1 MRLSITLPLFCMV
14 FLVTSCAPIKKIS
27 GYVPLENAIQKL
39 VVGESSK
46 GDILLSLGEPLV
58 SDEGPPFSL
67 MYIQQEYE
75 TKAFFK
81 PKVKNRVIVQL
92 IFDNRSVLSKVNYL
106 DDKSANSVR
115 IEKEI
120 VKSEGRQLTFWQ
132 QMFGNVGNFSS
143 AQFIK

>member
-1 MRLSITLPLFCMV
+1 M
-14 FLVTSCAPIKKIS
+14 
-27 GYVPLENAIQKL
+27 PLENAIQKL